1 MLNDV
6 GEDVSTLTES
16 ELLKGIYFNTEMILK
31 DVRAPIIEKGKPAQ
45 ISENCEKLIEYI
57 QPFINVLQDENLSIE
72 NRKRI

>member
-31 DVRAPIIEKGKPAQ
+31 DIRAPIIEKGKPAQ
-45 ISENCEKLIEYI
+45 ISGNCEKLIEYI
-57 QPFINVLQDENLSIE
+57 QPFIKVLQDENLSIE